1 MKFAIIGCSKSK
13 LLVPCPAKDLYQGD
27 LFKLSRRYVESLG
40 IPYGILS
47 ASHGLVHPDRFLEP
61 YDTGIVDLSRAEKQD
76 LCVHIDEQLRWQFPC
91 RLDDFGNFKLK
102 RYSECLFLA
111 GNGYWSLM
119 PVDFGTRYNVERPL
133 INLGIGQQKHWLRVN
148 TKAAA

>member
-40 IPYGILS
+40 IFYGILS
-47 ASHGLVHPDRFLEP
+47 ASNGLVHPDRFLEP
-61 YDTGIVDLSRAEKQD
+61 YDTGIADLSRAEKQD
-76 LCVHIDEQLRWQFPC
+76 LCPLIDEQLRYWYPS
-91 RLDDFGNFKLK
+91 RLDDICNSNLQ

-119 PVDFGTRYNVERPL
+119 PADFCTRYNVERPL